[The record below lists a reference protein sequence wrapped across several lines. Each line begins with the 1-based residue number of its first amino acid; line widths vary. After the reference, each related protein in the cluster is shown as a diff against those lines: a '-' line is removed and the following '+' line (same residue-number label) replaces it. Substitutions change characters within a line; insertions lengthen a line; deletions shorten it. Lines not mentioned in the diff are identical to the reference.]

1 MEDLSATAEYEERYM
16 RFLRYI
22 DILEES
28 DPRKVEGNKLIS
40 RIYTLD
46 KFKNYQ
52 NASLAVFDNE
62 SAIKDEENVAM
73 EEGGTH

>member
-1 MEDLSATAEYEERYM
+1 MTPEYEERYM

-22 DILEES
+22 DILE
-28 DPRKVEGNKLIS
+28 DTDQRKIEGKKLIS
-40 RIYTLD
+40 RIYTLE
-46 KFKNYQ
+46 KFRAYQ

-62 SAIKDEENVAM
+62 SAIQEEENVVF